1 MAGRSMHGAPLAVEL
16 QGTALL
22 LPKLPLLPPTLPA
35 QAAAAAVPPPY
46 MEGLNYELLQ
56 PPQPPNPPA
65 F

>member
-35 QAAAAAVPPPY
+35 QAAAVAVPPPY
-46 MEGLNYELLQ
+46 TEGLNYELVQL
-56 PPQPPNPPA
+56 PQPPRLPA
-65 F
+65 R